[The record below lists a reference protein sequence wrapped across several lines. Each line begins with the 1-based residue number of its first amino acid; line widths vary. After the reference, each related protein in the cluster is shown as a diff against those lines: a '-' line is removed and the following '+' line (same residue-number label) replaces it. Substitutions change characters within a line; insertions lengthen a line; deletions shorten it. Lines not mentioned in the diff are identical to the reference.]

1 MNLFF
6 ETAHQA
12 GSFLA
17 AAPIG
22 FVVALGLDLGR
33 REGITRFLLDVL
45 VLSAAGI
52 ALVVLLLLGR
62 EESMRLY
69 HMLGLGVGAL
79 LYSGGIGR
87 LNRLVRSKIEKK
99 RKEKQFT
106 KQESDTSTKNI

>member
-22 FVVALGLDLGR
+22 FVVAMGLDVGR
-33 REGITRFLLDVL
+33 RGGIARFLLDVL
-45 VLSAAGI
+45 VLSAAGL

-79 LYSGGIGR
+79 LYSGGIGKLSR
-87 LNRLVRSKIEKK
+87 LARAKIQKK
-99 RKEKQFT
+99 PANKK
-106 KQESDTSTKNI
+106 SSP